1 MSLSEAIEV
10 TTQLLQR
17 DASATIAHDGDGRQ
31 LVLTRREAEA
41 LSRLVADATITLN
54 QISAGVLRREGR
66 SR

>member
-10 TTQLLQR
+10 TKAML
-17 DASATIAHDGDGRQ
+17 STIGLAGEK
-31 LVLTRREAEA
+31 VTITRREVRAIE
-41 LSRLVADATITLN
+41 RLLADATITLN

>member
-10 TTQLLQR
+10 ATQLLQR
-17 DASATIAHDGDGRQ
+17 DAHAAILDGDARAIT
-31 LVLTRREAEA
+31 LSRRETEA